1 MQGYG
6 FMLDRKHLQDRLW
19 VRFAD
24 PTSKQELAPAAEV
37 PADQVQIDSFSWAT
51 PAVHAAGGALLQIS
65 LNKQDWVDVRD
76 PASTSSF
83 TFYASPHVTSLTPS
97 YGGVKASNP
106 PVIDVAGSG
115 FECFGEDCSDLQC
128 RFGNQPAQYIYVKAT
143 RVDGGLVRCKAP
155 VYAKPDVLK
164 VEVTINGESYTSD
177 NQTFGYFDPFV
188 LDADPRLIATD
199 GSTRVAIKGLG
210 FVDSGQSK
218 ALFSNRT
225 ADILCEGGSA
235 PCIKSATFKDKHT
248 LVTPTFAQSEVKY
261 EPGG

>member
-6 FMLDRKHLQDRLW
+6 FMLDRKHLADQLW
-19 VRFAD
+19 VRFVD
-24 PTSKQELAPAAEV
+24 PTSHVELAPAAEV
-37 PADQVQIDSFSWAT
+37 PADQVHIDSFSWAT
-51 PAVHAAGGALLQIS
+51 PAVNASQGALLQIS
-65 LNKQDWVDVRD
+65 LNKQDWVDVKD
-76 PASTSSF
+76 PAATSSF
-83 TFYASPHVTSLTPS
+83 TFYASPHVTSITPS
-97 YGGVKASNP
+97 YGSVKAQTD
-106 PVIDVAGSG
+106 VIIDVAGSG
-115 FECFGEDCSDLQC
+115 FECVGADCSDLYC
-128 RFGNQPAQYIYVKAT
+128 RFGNQPTQYIHANAT
-143 RVDGGLVRCKAP
+143 RVDNSLVRCKVP
-155 VYAKPDVLK
+155 QYAKPDVLK

-177 NQTFGYFDPFV
+177 NQTFGFFDPFV

-199 GSTRVAIKGLG
+199 GSTRVAIKGIG
-210 FVDSGQSK
+210 FVESGQSK